1 MDGPDLSHLLE
12 GASSDKPPAD
22 VLQGIVRRHRR
33 WQARRA
39 RTAASLG
46 LVIALAGLGT
56 GIGLSHQG
64 RTTSAARALTPTS
77 TKGGL
82 NTADLPST
90 TSTTAVPGGSATS
103 PLPADSKLRF
113 GKAPA
118 GLGWVIT
125 GFGAVAPVASAT
137 QGAPL
142 TGQLHSTA
150 SGSAAVAAA
159 CTTAGCPAYLPDNVL
174 GGATALKPLF
184 TRTSGG
190 VTVRAFS
197 ASWAVAPIELGPIA
211 SGSASAGS
219 GSMGSGSSSGAAT
232 GTSSSSVPATGT
244 SSGSGTGVTA
254 TPPVTGTIPDTTT
267 TTSDTS
273 VPAGTD
279 TTVPVSTPPTPEPLP
294 SCGVTQALVVE
305 VSDAGAVGVVTV
317 PLGSSLDKPIDVV
330 MDEVVGTA
338 EQSPMVVVVA
348 HTNSP
353 TASVRADFGVGGQDQ
368 MDVVDQWAVLVEDLG
383 SSTAGGS
390 GAGSDPELLGQASVS
405 ALASD
410 GTVLEQ
416 AVLPGSGAL
425 AMPVA
430 ACVEPAGG
438 VTKPVGAGTSSPTAK
453 HGGG

>member
-12 GASSDKPPAD
+12 GASSDKPTAD

-33 WQARRA
+33 RQARRA

-64 RTTSAARALTPTS
+64 RTTSAARALTSTS

-82 NTADLPST
+82 NSADLPST
-90 TSTTAVPGGSATS
+90 TSTTAVPGGSTTS

-159 CTTAGCPAYLPDNVL
+159 CITAGCPAYLPYDAL

-453 HGGG
+453 HVGG

>member
-12 GASSDKPPAD
+12 GVSPDKPPAD

-33 WQARRA
+33 RQARRA

-90 TSTTAVPGGSATS
+90 TSTTAVPGGSTTS

-125 GFGAVAPVASAT
+125 GFGAVAPVASGT

-159 CTTAGCPAYLPDNVL
+159 CTTAGCPAYLPYDAL

-211 SGSASAGS
+211 SGSGSAGS
-219 GSMGSGSSSGAAT
+219 GSVGSGSSSGT
-232 GTSSSSVPATGT
+232 VTGT

-267 TTSDTS
+267 TTSVTS

-279 TTVPVSTPPTPEPLP
+279 TTVPVSTPPPPEPLP

-410 GTVLEQ
+410 GTVLEHT
-416 AVLPGSGAL
+416 VLPGSGAL

-438 VTKPVGAGTSSPTAK
+438 VTKPVGAGASSPTAK
-453 HGGG
+453 HVGG

>member
-12 GASSDKPPAD
+12 TATSEKPPAD

-33 WQARRA
+33 RQARSA

-64 RTTSAARALTPTS
+64 RTTSAAGKLTPTS
-77 TKGGL
+77 MKGGA

-90 TSTTAVPGGSATS
+90 TSTRAVLGGSTTL
-103 PLPADSKLRF
+103 PLPAASKLRF

-137 QGAPL
+137 GGAPL

-150 SGSAAVAAA
+150 TGSAAVAAA
-159 CTTAGCPAYLPDNVL
+159 CTTAGCPAYLPDNVV

-211 SGSASAGS
+211 SGSGSAGS
-219 GSMGSGSSSGAAT
+219 GSVGSGSSSGPAN
-232 GTSSSSVPATGT
+232 GTSSSSGTATGT

-267 TTSDTS
+267 TTSVTS

-279 TTVPVSTPPTPEPLP
+279 TTVPVSTPPPEPLP

-317 PLGSSLDKPIDVV
+317 PLGSSLDKPLDVV
-330 MDEVVGTA
+330 MDEVVGSA

-383 SSTAGGS
+383 SSTVGGS

-438 VTKPVGAGTSSPTAK
+438 VTKPVGAGASSPTAK
-453 HGGG
+453 HVGG